1 MSVIRGTA
9 AVLLGAVGAA
19 MLVAGPIMAVYG
31 VKGRKQIREE
41 LAGQK
46 ITFPEKAE
54 GLPARAVPYAG
65 QAVTTGTQAMIFSEM
80 MANNVRQAAGG
91 RTYSEVSHDL
101 LVAGGKDEKLTALR
115 QTVFMGETLRSS
127 LMSAYQAW
135 QITSLTMG
143 LGALLTGTGAAL
155 IATSAVLASG
165 A

>member
-19 MLVAGPIMAVYG
+19 MIVAGPVMAVYG
-31 VKGRKQIREE
+31 MRGRKQIGEE
-41 LAGQK
+41 LTGQK
-46 ITFPEKAE
+46 ITFPEKAD
-54 GLPARAVPYAG
+54 GLPERLVRYVG
-65 QAVTTGTQAMIFSEM
+65 QTVTTGPQAMAYSEM
-80 MANNVRQAAGG
+80 IGGNVRQAAGG

-101 LVAGGKDEKLTALR
+101 LVAGGKDEKLTTLR
-115 QTVFMGETLRSS
+115 QTVFMAETLRAS

-143 LGALLTGTGAAL
+143 LGALLTGAGAAL
-155 IATSAVLASG
+155 LATSALLASG